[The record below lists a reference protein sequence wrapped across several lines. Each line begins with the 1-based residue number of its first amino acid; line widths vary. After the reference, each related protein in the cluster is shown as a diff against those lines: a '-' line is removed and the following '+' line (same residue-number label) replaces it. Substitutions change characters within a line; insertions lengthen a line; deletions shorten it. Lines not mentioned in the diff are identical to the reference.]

1 MSAVDCTLLRQ
12 SLSLAFALAQ
22 SYNLRRP
29 VAIDRKGITMKIA
42 LFTNLAVLLACL
54 CIAQATCRAQTIVN
68 SDFSKGDFAAL
79 GWKADGA
86 WDVFMYPK
94 EVANNPGSVARFGA
108 NKPGG
113 ELVRV
118 FDEIKNP
125 RKLSLTLE
133 YGWGWGDADQGA
145 DSVSFMLLSAQRNGY
160 VFKFHRCKANWAVQ
174 WARVTNGAP
183 PKDMTWAPLDVDGT
197 HAAIRDGGGL
207 LHVAICRES
216 DGAWSITGKDWNKGA
231 GATVRFTDVAT
242 TSFNRLVLLG
252 TENFDE
258 QVFNKI
264 VLATDSREPV
274 LTTAVPTAAFLNS
287 IGIVTTFP
295 DRGQPLPKTVDMVKY
310 CGFRWVRGGI
320 EGLTA
325 DGPSTI
331 QTFLDL
337 HRQTGV
343 RFSWGLA
350 SGGADLKKLI
360 ETSKPLA
367 AADALLAFEGNNEP
381 NNWGVT
387 YQGEKG
393 GGGAASW
400 KAVAQ
405 LQRDLYLAVKSDPVL
420 KKYPVWS
427 ISEGGAEKDNV
438 GLQFLTVPAGTST
451 VMPEGTRFADFAN
464 VHNYIY
470 HPNSSGVEDNKTWNA
485 ADPTSAC
492 KIDGLYGNYG
502 VTWAGRYR
510 GYSETEL
517 LTLPRVTTETGT
529 TIGGAITEEIH
540 ALNLMSMYLSQFKRG
555 WSHTAVYLLRDRTDE
570 GGNQS
575 FGFFKADYSPRKAA
589 IYLHNLTTI
598 LADSGSLAQFG
609 QLSYSVPE
617 LPATAHELLLQKC
630 DGTFQLVIW
639 GERVKG
645 SDEVTVQFGERFNA
659 KVYDPTVGTEATQT
673 HTGIESLKLTLSD
686 HPLVV
691 AVSRN

>member
-29 VAIDRKGITMKIA
+29 VAIDRKGITMKVA
-42 LFTNLAVLLACL
+42 LFTNLAVLFACL

-68 SDFSKGDFAAL
+68 SDFSKGDLAAL

-231 GATVRFTDVAT
+231 GATVRFTDAAT